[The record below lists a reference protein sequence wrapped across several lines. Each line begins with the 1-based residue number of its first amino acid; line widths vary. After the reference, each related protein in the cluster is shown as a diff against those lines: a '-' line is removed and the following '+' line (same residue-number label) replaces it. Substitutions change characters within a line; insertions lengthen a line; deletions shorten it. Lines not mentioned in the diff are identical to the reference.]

1 MSEFLRTCLG
11 GTYPHY
17 ALIAFA
23 VIVYRLTSDRWTK
36 SESLLLFLFLAFY
49 VGTVAQIVI
58 ADHVLFVSRRYLL
71 PFAPLLFGYTAI
83 GVLKFKDRIKCPVLF
98 GILTV
103 LVVLTLLW
111 DATGPIVKEYY
122 SPEHIAQNA
131 SNDAIAEFILED
143 FKGGKTRGELPV
155 WWYEPRSPARPVLK
169 GAPFQ
174 LSYMVGGTYWNE
186 FFPDDPV
193 DYLLIPTGVGADG
206 IPVPDGFV
214 QVFET
219 DLYRVFKS
227 VNPDGTVLDLS
238 LDGTGTPE

>member
-1 MSEFLRTCLG
+1 MSEFLQSCFG

-23 VIVYRLTSDRWTK
+23 VILYRLTSDLRTR

-49 VGTVAQIVI
+49 IGTIAQIVI
-58 ADHVLFVSRRYLL
+58 ADHTLYVSRRYLI

-83 GVLKFKDRIKCPVLF
+83 GVLRFKDRIRCPALF
-98 GILTV
+98 GLLTV

-122 SPEHIAQNA
+122 TSKRIALNA
-131 SNDAIAEFILED
+131 SNRDIAEFIRAD
-143 FKGGKTRGELPV
+143 FKGAKTRGELPV

-169 GAPFQ
+169 DAPFQ
-174 LSYMVGGTYWNE
+174 LSYMVGGTYWNA

-193 DYLLIPTGVGADG
+193 DYLLVPAGEGADAA
-206 IPVPDGFV
+206 PVPDGFV

-219 DLYRVFKS
+219 DLYRVFRS
-227 VNPDGTVLDLS
+227 VDPGGTVLDVS
-238 LDGTGTPE
+238 AGGGEAPE